1 MIGDSDVGL
10 ADHRTLVHPVGLS
23 WAKSTF
29 GVLRWSP
36 QNSQTLCS
44 YMVPGGNQTSRG
56 GVCRAGDTLLADIA
70 QEHWLEV
77 LKVSLCI
84 SRKEM

>member
-1 MIGDSDVGL
+1 MIGDSDVGH
-10 ADHRTLVHPVGLS
+10 ADHTTLVHPVGLS

-44 YMVPGGNQTSRG
+44 TWFPEVTRLREGVYVGQGIPCLQTLHKNIG
-56 GVCRAGDTLLADIA
+56 
-70 QEHWLEV
+70 W
-77 LKVSLCI
+77 KY
-84 SRKEM
+84 